1 MRLLLD
7 RTAVLFLGVAA
18 GAAIGYAFGTGNESH
33 QAVELAPDAAP
44 APPPPST
51 VAPPPPT
58 GPEQAP
64 PATDE
69 PKPEKPTPALPE
81 APVALTDDQPQP
93 GLEDSVRQGRSVRI
107 GVFGDSF
114 GDGVWSGLY
123 KLLPAGQGYR
133 VEKYSQQS
141 TGFTRYKRLN
151 LEQHDDGRIGDQ
163 PMDIAVI
170 SFGANDAQG
179 VCGDDGKCGA
189 LMSSRWQSIIG
200 ARVES
205 YVGMLRRHGASIY
218 WVGLPVM
225 RDRGFD
231 ADATAMNA
239 FYRSLMG
246 RLGVPFVDVRPLTV
260 DAQGQYE
267 AYYPDDTGAPKLL
280 RANDGVHMSMNGYLR
295 ITRPLAARI
304 REASD
309 SARRQQ
315 GGQRSAAQQGDSPPV
330 AVAPAAPPLT
340 LSPDRPQL

>member
-1 MRLLLD
+1 MVSPVRLLLD

-18 GAAIGYAFGTGNESH
+18 GAAIGYAFGTGNQS
-33 QAVELAPDAAP
+33 QQSVVLAPEA
-44 APPPPST
+44 APPPPPA

-58 GPEQAP
+58 DPAAPEPEKPAEQTEAKPVPVQAP
-64 PATDE
+64 PE
-69 PKPEKPTPALPE
+69 V
-81 APVALTDDQPQP
+81 PVTIADDQPQP
-93 GLEDSVRQGRSVRI
+93 GLESSVRQGRAIRI

-123 KLLPAGQGYR
+123 RLLPASQGYR

-151 LEQHDDGRIGDQ
+151 LENHDEGRLGDQ
-163 PMDIAVI
+163 PVDIAVI

-200 ARVES
+200 GRVES
-205 YVGMLRRHGASIY
+205 YVAMLRRHGASVY

-225 RDRGFD
+225 RDHGFD
-231 ADATAMNA
+231 SDTNAMNA

-246 RLGVPFVDVRPLTV
+246 RLGVPFVDIRPLTV

-267 AYYPDDTGAPKLL
+267 AYYPDETGAPKLL

-295 ITRPLAARI
+295 ITKPLAARI
-304 REASD
+304 REATE
-309 SARRQQ
+309 SARQQQ
-315 GGQRSAAQQGDSPPV
+315 GAPSV
-330 AVAPAAPPLT
+330 AT
-340 LSPDRPQL
+340 TPDRPQS

>member
-18 GAAIGYAFGTGNESH
+18 GVAIGYAFGTGNESH
-33 QAVELAPDAAP
+33 QAVMLAPEAAP
-44 APPPPST
+44 VQGAEPAI
-51 VAPPPPT
+51 APPPPT
-58 GPEQAP
+58 GPAAP
-64 PATDE
+64 DPVKPTEE
-69 PKPEKPTPALPE
+69 PKDKPAPAAVLPE

-93 GLEDSVRQGRSVRI
+93 SLEDSVRNGRTVRI

-123 KLLPAGQGYR
+123 RLLPVAQGFR

-151 LEQHDDGRIGDQ
+151 LEQHDEGRIGDQ
-163 PMDIAVI
+163 PIDVAVI

-189 LMSSRWQSIIG
+189 LMSTRWQAIIG

-205 YVGMLRRHGASIY
+205 YVAMLRRHGAAVY

-225 RDRGFD
+225 RDSGFD
-231 ADATAMNA
+231 SDTTAMNA

-246 RLGVPFVDVRPLTV
+246 RLGVPFVDIRPLTV
-260 DAQGQYE
+260 DPQGQYE
-267 AYYPDDTGAPKLL
+267 AYYPDQSGAPKLL
-280 RANDGVHMSMNGYLR
+280 RANDGVHMSMNGYVR
-295 ITRPLAARI
+295 ITKALAARI
-304 REASD
+304 REAAD
-309 SARRQQ
+309 KAR
-315 GGQRSAAQQGDSPPV
+315 GQAPPV
-330 AVAPAAPPLT
+330 ALAPP
-340 LSPDRPQL
+340 PPPVDRPQA